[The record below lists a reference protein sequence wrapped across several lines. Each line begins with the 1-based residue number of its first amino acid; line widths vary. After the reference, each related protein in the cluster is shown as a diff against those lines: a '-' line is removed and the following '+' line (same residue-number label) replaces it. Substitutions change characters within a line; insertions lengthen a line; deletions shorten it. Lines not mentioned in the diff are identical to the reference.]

1 MTRYCVMSMD
11 YGKSCFVWDKKFQ
24 EPVGGQFMTSSWEQA
39 ARDAAKM
46 NEVLEKVEKGKR
58 Y

>member
-1 MTRYCVMSMD
+1 MSMD